1 MKEQWQELKETIM
14 ELRDSKG
21 KCTQQEVC
29 KFLINYME
37 ILEKQISYN
46 NNKQIS
52 ILDDIKAEV
61 LNLTSYKIG
70 PEKIWDVDV
79 LEILEK
85 YKTKI

>member
-1 MKEQWQELKETIM
+1 
-14 ELRDSKG
+14 
-21 KCTQQEVC
+21 
-29 KFLINYME
+29 ME